1 MSDFSIPGVP
11 GSSKFNTDQM
21 VEDLMKV
28 ERLGLDRME
37 NELETY
43 ATKRTAWQTVN
54 RNLARVR
61 DSSRSLYS
69 FENPFNERVSVSSDE
84 SILTATASRDA
95 APENAEIIVNQLAG
109 RDRFLS
115 RPLDDDFQ
123 APAGTYTFGV
133 GDKEVSFTYRGGDLR
148 DLSETINKRSRD
160 LISSRLVRNSTSTQ
174 VLLIESEKPG
184 AANTLTFGDQALTF
198 AAQSGILKPSD
209 SATRIFSMDGMTF
222 RRLDRPLTDDA
233 ILFES
238 GKAVFPPAGEA
249 VLPVSPAIVP
259 KENLRLEIK
268 YEVDVIPYDYV
279 PPTRPTG
286 PSTPDATSILYEGI
300 EIRSEPSRV
309 LEPEWNPPAPPEKRD
324 SMHVFAVRGNGAT
337 YTLPPITDAGGQ
349 QAIEIEIVD
358 YLDMIE
364 GIEIRNNNTHRRIT
378 VNSVR
383 IFDPE
388 SRGGFMPINPIETAS
403 DARVLLEGIEITRD
417 TNVIDDLLPGV
428 VLNLRKAS
436 EDPVQLTVEPD
447 TKAVKD
453 AIIEFVGFYDE
464 LVTELNILT
473 GRSVEVVEEI
483 SYLSDEER
491 QDAYE
496 RLGLLQGDIT
506 IMQLKSRL
514 QTMLMDPYETSLGR
528 ELSLLDQIGISTNA
542 IGSRSGAVNRS
553 RLRGYL
559 EINEEVL
566 DQALETKL
574 SAIKELFGKDT
585 DTDMV
590 VDSGVA
596 YTLDSYLRPYV
607 ETGGL
612 IASRLDTIDG
622 RVSRTSAKIETEQE
636 KLAQKEQDYRRQFAT
651 MEGSLSTLEQSSQ
664 QIDNFNRS
672 NSSQ

>member
-1 MSDFSIPGVP
+1 MSDISIPGVP
-11 GSSKFNTDQM
+11 GASKFNTDQM

-28 ERLGLDRME
+28 ERIGLDRME
-37 NELETY
+37 SELDTY
-43 ATKRTAWQTVN
+43 STEKAAWQTVN
-54 RNLARVR
+54 RTLARVR
-61 DSSRSLYS
+61 DSSRSLYG

-95 APENAEIIVNQLAG
+95 APENAEIIVERLAG

-115 RPLDDDFQ
+115 RPLDEDFQ

-133 GDKEVSFTYRGGDLR
+133 GEKEVSFTYRGGDLR
-148 DLSETINKRSRD
+148 DLSEAINKRSKD

-174 VLLIESEKPG
+174 VLLIESQKAG
-184 AANTLTFGDQALTF
+184 AANTLTFSDQALSF

-209 SATRIFSMDGMTF
+209 STTRIFSMDGLAF
-222 RRLDRPLTDDA
+222 KRLDRPLTDGA
-233 ILFES
+233 VLFES
-238 GKAVFPPAGEA
+238 GKAIFAPAGEA
-249 VLPVSPAIVP
+249 LLPVSPAVVP
-259 KENLRLEIK
+259 KENLKLEIK

-279 PPTRPTG
+279 PPTRPAG
-286 PSTPDATSILYEGI
+286 PSIPNASSILYEGI
-300 EIRSEPSRV
+300 EVRNEPSRV
-309 LEPEWNPPAPPEKRD
+309 VEPDWNPPSPPVKHD
-324 SMHVFAVRGNGAT
+324 NMHVFAVRGDGAT

-349 QAIEIEIVD
+349 QTIEIEIGD
-358 YLDMIE
+358 YLDVIE
-364 GIEIRNNNTHRRIT
+364 AIEIQNGNTHRRISI
-378 VNSVR
+378 NSVR

-388 SRGGFMPINPIETAS
+388 SRGGFMPLNPVETAS
-403 DARVLLEGIEITRD
+403 DATMVLEGIEITRD

-428 VLNLRKAS
+428 VLNLKKAS

-447 TKAVKD
+447 TEAVKD

-473 GRSVEVVEEI
+473 GRSPEVVEEI
-483 SYLSDEER
+483 TYLTDEER
-491 QDAYE
+491 QKAYD

-514 QTMLMDPYETSLGR
+514 QTMLMNPYETSLGR

-585 DTDMV
+585 DTDLV

-612 IASRLDTIDG
+612 IASRLGTIDG
-622 RVSRTSAKIETEQE
+622 RVTRTTTKIETEQE

-651 MEGSLSTLEQSSQ
+651 MEGALNSLEQSSQ
-664 QIDNFNRS
+664 QIDNFSRN